1 MPRAKERDGVYYRK
15 DRGIWSVSY
24 IDAAGNRIREKVE
37 AHTRQQAIDA
47 LRRIKTKE
55 ELARTLGVR
64 PASEITLEALFERY
78 KRHQKA
84 RIRSTTFARLDGI
97 LDTLK
102 ARLPELA
109 KAITKRTVAEY
120 IEARAVDV
128 KPGTVAKEMSVLKH
142 CLKLAVEWGELN
154 QNPAAGARLPKL
166 PPGKTRYLTP
176 GELKAAL
183 ESAPEWLRAPM
194 AFAACTGVRR
204 GEMLSLR
211 WMDVDVKNRRLY
223 LRETK
228 NGALRILPIPESALT
243 VLRSLPEGKAGDPV
257 FAGVDPAFLSVYT
270 KRVFKRIGISDAS
283 FHTLRHTAA
292 SWMVQQGVDL
302 YAVGQIL
309 GHKTPRMTQRYAHLS
324 PDYMAGAV
332 GKLDRI
338 MGGML
343 AQSPSAQ
350 VTFQQNASANSHSCT
365 LQSRS
370 VESNLGDTFTL
381 LDTITV

>member
-1 MPRAKERDGVYYRK
+1 MPRAKERDGVHYRK
-15 DRGIWSVSY
+15 DRGIWSISY
-24 IDAAGNRIREKVE
+24 IDARGERVRQKVE
-37 AHTRQQAIDA
+37 AHTRQQAMDA

-55 ELARTLGVR
+55 KVARMLEVR
-64 PASEITLEALFERY
+64 PASEITTEALFERY

-84 RIRSTTFARLDGI
+84 GIRSTTFERLGGI
-97 LDTLK
+97 IDTLK
-102 ARLPELA
+102 AHLPEQA

-120 IEARAVDV
+120 IEQRAESE

-142 CLKLAVEWGELN
+142 CLRLAVEWGELN
-154 QNPAAGARLPKL
+154 QNPAAGARLPQL
-166 PPGKTRYLTP
+166 PPGRTRYLAP

-183 ESAPEWLRAPM
+183 ELAPDWLRAPM

-204 GEMLSLR
+204 GEMLALK
-211 WMDVDVKNRRLY
+211 WADVDAKNRRLY

-243 VLRSLPEGKAGDPV
+243 VLRSLPEGKASDPV

-270 KRVFKRIGISDAS
+270 KRVFKRIGIPDAS

-302 YAVGQIL
+302 YALGQIL

-332 GKLDRI
+332 GKLDRLMKDLPI
-338 MGGML
+338 K
-343 AQSPSAQ
+343 
-350 VTFQQNASANSHSCT
+350 
-365 LQSRS
+365 S
-370 VESNLGDTFTL
+370 VA
-381 LDTITV
+381 

>member
-1 MPRAKERDGVYYRK
+1 MPKAKQRDGVFQRTDRK
-15 DRGIWSVSY
+15 GWWVSY
-24 IDAAGNRIREKVE
+24 IDSTGERVRKKVAAY
-37 AHTRQQAIDA
+37 TRQQAMEA

-55 ELARTLGVR
+55 EVAETLGVR
-64 PASEITLEALFERY
+64 PASEITTEALFERY

-84 RIRSTTFARLDGI
+84 RIRATTYVRLGGI

-102 ARLPELA
+102 RKLPPLA
-109 KAITKRTVAEY
+109 KAITKRTVSEY
-120 IEARAVDV
+120 IESRSGADGM
-128 KPGTVAKEMSVLKH
+128 KPATVAKEISVLKH
-142 CLKLAVEWGELN
+142 CLRLAVEWCELN
-154 QNPAAGARLPKL
+154 QNPAAGARLPQL
-166 PPGKTRYLTP
+166 PQGRTRYLTP

-204 GEMLSLR
+204 GEMLALR
-211 WMDVDVKNRRLY
+211 WMDVDLKNRRLY

-228 NGALRILPIPESALT
+228 NGALRILPIPESALS
-243 VLRSLPEGKAGDPV
+243 VLRSLPEGQAGDLV
-257 FAGVDPAFLSVYT
+257 FDGVDPAQLSVYT
-270 KRVFKRIGISDAS
+270 KRVFKRLGIPDAS

-332 GKLDRI
+332 GKLD
-338 MGGML
+338 GMM
-343 AQSPSAQ
+343 
-350 VTFQQNASANSHSCT
+350 C
-365 LQSRS
+365 
-370 VESNLGDTFTL
+370 NLLKG
-381 LDTITV
+381 